1 MIRMNTSSR
10 GHSGQRV
17 VTTLRRRLCCAVMA
31 AMPWFAAGTP
41 AGAAGRV
48 DAIDS
53 AAPDCDRPEWQSVRE
68 PAVTS
73 RGAAR
78 AHWLSA
84 GLIRWP
90 GADRA
95 GRYRL
100 LHSADGRI
108 TAAIGARATGVD
120 ASIALQHFTGVLP
133 SALAERFRFVAEGAT
148 LALPDA
154 ARAQLS
160 SLLAGQW
167 VLVREDSNDAVVAAT
182 RLQWAGAL
190 DDWYAAAAT
199 LELGVQARAR
209 DTSFALWAPTA
220 QAVSVCVYRRG
231 VGAASQRVAMQR
243 DPTTGSWSATLR
255 RDLSGHYFTYLVD
268 VFVDGVGTVRNRVTD
283 PYSVS
288 LTTDSKRSY
297 IADLEAPSLEPA
309 GWAADRA
316 AMHAKAPAFAAT
328 DSVIYELHLRDFS
341 IADASVPPAH
351 RGKYLAFTDS
361 ASAGMKHLRALARAG
376 LTDVHLLP
384 VFDFATVPE
393 SGCITPAVQGGP
405 ASESQ
410 QASVMAAAAR
420 DCFNWG
426 YDPWHYGAPEGS
438 YASDPADGA
447 VRIREFRRMVVA
459 LHASGLR
466 VGMDLVYNHTAA
478 SGQQEKS
485 VLDRIVPGYYH
496 RLDANGEVER
506 STCCDNTAT
515 ELLMMG
521 KLMTDSVLR
530 WATQYGIDSFR
541 FDLMGHQPR
550 ALMVALKARLEAVT
564 GHAIPLIGE
573 GWNFG
578 EVANGARFVQASQ
591 LSLNGSGIA
600 TFSDRARDAVRGG
613 GASDDNEALRSQQ
626 GYING
631 LVYDPNAAADPRRP
645 RSDLMRIADQVRVGL
660 AGSLREFE
668 FTTFD
673 GTRQRLDAIAYGDQ
687 AAGYASEPAE
697 VVNYVE
703 NHDNT
708 TLFDLNVYKL
718 PLTTRREDRARVQ
731 MLAAAIVAFSQ
742 GVAYFHAGIDT
753 LRSKS
758 MDRNSFDS
766 GDWFNRLDWHY
777 RSNHFGS
784 GLPPQR
790 DNRAQWPLLRPLLN
804 DARIAPHP
812 EDIAWARDA
821 FKDLLAIRASSS
833 LFRLRGAEAVRSRL
847 TFPNTGRDQQ
857 PEVLVGRL
865 EGTGLEGARFGRVMY
880 FVNVDQVAHTLTLP
894 DEAGRP
900 WVLHPVHRRAA
911 AADPRPLRDAVFES
925 ATGCFTVPPRTALV
939 FVTEL

>member
-1 MIRMNTSSR
+1 MQCCNCSQLVVRLWQGVLSASAMSAMLLLAFV
-10 GHSGQRV
+10 GQ
-17 VTTLRRRLCCAVMA
+17 AS
-31 AMPWFAAGTP
+31 AAGLGE
-41 AGAAGRV
+41 AV
-48 DAIDS
+48 DAGP
-53 AAPDCDRPEWQSVRE
+53 ADCNREQWQSIRE
-68 PAVTS
+68 HATAPHVSAQ
-73 RGAAR
+73 
-78 AHWLSA
+78 AHWMSTA
-84 GLIRWP
+84 LIRWP
-90 GADRA
+90 GADTK

-100 LHSADGRI
+100 LHSARGQI
-108 TAAIGARATGVD
+108 AASIGARATGADV
-120 ASIALQHFTGVLP
+120 SITLQPFIGALP

-148 LALPDA
+148 LALPAD
-154 ARAQLS
+154 ARAPLS
-160 SLLAGQW
+160 KALSGQW
-167 VLVREDSNDAVVAAT
+167 LLVQEDANDAVVAAT
-182 RLQWAGAL
+182 RLQMAGAL
-190 DDWYAAAAT
+190 DDLHAAAAARP
-199 LELGVQARAR
+199 LGVQTSARG
-209 DTSFALWAPTA
+209 TSFALWAPTA
-220 QAVSVCVYRRG
+220 EAVSVCVYPRG
-231 VGAASQRVAMQR
+231 VGSASERVAMQR
-243 DPTTGSWSATLR
+243 DETTGIWSTTSR
-255 RDLSGHYFTYLVD
+255 GDLSGRYFTYLVD
-268 VFVDGVGTVRNRVTD
+268 VFIDGVGMVRNRVTD

-297 IADLEAPSLEPA
+297 IADLDARSLKPR
-309 GWAADRA
+309 GWAADLATMR
-316 AMHAKAPAFAAT
+316 AKALAFAPT

-341 IADASVPPAH
+341 IGDASVQRTH

-361 ASAGMKHLRALARAG
+361 ASDGMKHLRALAEAG

-393 SGCITPAVQGGP
+393 SGCITPAVRGGP

-410 QASVMAAAAR
+410 QASVTAAASR

-426 YDPWHYGAPEGS
+426 YDPWHFSAPEGS
-438 YASDPADGA
+438 YASDAADGA
-447 VRIREFRRMVVA
+447 VRIREFRRMVMA

-466 VGMDLVYNHTAA
+466 VGMDVVYNHTAA
-478 SGQQEKS
+478 SGQQQKS

-515 ELLMMG
+515 EHLMMG
-521 KLMTDSVLR
+521 KLMTDSVLL

-550 ALMVALKARLEAVT
+550 ALMVALKSRLEAVK
-564 GHAIPLIGE
+564 GHKVPLIGE

-613 GASDDNEALRSQQ
+613 GASDGNEALLSQQ

-631 LVYDPNAAADPRRP
+631 LVYDPNAAADPTRP
-645 RSDLMRIADQVRVGL
+645 RSDLRRIADQVRVGL
-660 AGSLREFE
+660 AGSVRDFE
-668 FTTFD
+668 FATAD
-673 GTRQRLDAIAYGDQ
+673 GTPKRLDAIDYAGQ
-687 AAGYASEPAE
+687 PAGYVSEPAE

-718 PLTTRREDRARVQ
+718 PLATRHEDRARVQ
-731 MLAAAIVAFSQ
+731 MLGAAIVAFSQ

-766 GDWFNRLDWHY
+766 GDWFNRLDWRY

-784 GLPPQR
+784 GLPTAR
-790 DNRAQWPLLRPLLN
+790 DNRVQWPLLRSLLT
-804 DARIAPHP
+804 DARIAPRP
-812 EDIAWARDA
+812 ADIAWTRDA

-833 LFRLRGAEAVRSRL
+833 LFRLTSAEQIRSRL
-847 TFPNTGRDQQ
+847 SFPNTGRDQQ

-865 EGTGLEGARFGRVMY
+865 EGMGVEGAGFKRLMY
-880 FVNVDQVAHTLTLP
+880 FVNVDKIAHTLTLP
-894 DEAGRP
+894 GEAHQP
-900 WVLHPVHRRAA
+900 WVLHPVHRRVA
-911 AADPRPLRDAVFES
+911 AADTRPSRDAVFES
-925 ATGCFTVPPRTALV
+925 ATGRFTLPPRTALV
-939 FVTEL
+939 YVVEP

>member
-1 MIRMNTSSR
+1 MICMNTSSC
-10 GHSGQRV
+10 GNSGQLV
-17 VTTLRRRLCCAVMA
+17 VTTLRRSVWQGAMA
-31 AMPWFAAGTP
+31 AMLWLATGTH
-41 AGAAGRV
+41 ADAAGRV
-48 DAIDS
+48 GAIGS
-53 AAPDCDRPEWQSVRE
+53 AAVDCDRTGWQSVRE
-68 PAVTS
+68 PAAAP
-73 RGAAR
+73 RGVAR

-90 GADRA
+90 GADPA

-100 LHSADGRI
+100 LHSARGQI
-108 TAAIGARATGVD
+108 NASIGAHATGVD
-120 ASIALQHFTGVLP
+120 ASLALQPFTGTLP
-133 SALAERFRFVAEGAT
+133 SALAERFKFVAEGAT
-148 LALPDA
+148 LALPADA
-154 ARAQLS
+154 QAQLRS
-160 SLLAGQW
+160 MLSGQW
-167 VLVREDSNDAVVAAT
+167 LLVQEDTNDTVVAAT
-182 RLQWAGAL
+182 RLQWAGGL
-190 DDWYAAAAT
+190 DDLFAAAASH
-199 LELGVQARAR
+199 ELGVQTRPGG
-209 DTSFALWAPTA
+209 TSFALWAPTA

-231 VGAASQRVAMQR
+231 IGPASQRLAMQT
-243 DPTTGSWSATLR
+243 DPATGIWSAALPG
-255 RDLSGHYFTYLVD
+255 DLSGRYFAYLVD

-297 IADLEAPSLEPA
+297 IADLDAPSLQPA

-341 IADASVPPAH
+341 IGDASVPPAH
-351 RGKYLAFTDS
+351 RGKYLAFTDL
-361 ASAGMKHLRALARAG
+361 ASNGMKHLRALAQAG

-393 SGCITPAVQGGP
+393 SGCITPTVQGGP
-405 ASESQ
+405 ASALQ

-426 YDPWHYGAPEGS
+426 YDPWHFSAPEGS
-438 YASDPADGA
+438 YASDAADGA
-447 VRIREFRRMVVA
+447 VRVREFRRMVMA

-466 VGMDLVYNHTAA
+466 VGMDVVYNHTAA
-478 SGQQEKS
+478 SGQHERS

-496 RLDANGEVER
+496 RLDADGEVER

-515 ELLMMG
+515 EHLMMG
-521 KLMTDSVLR
+521 KLMTDSVLL
-530 WATQYGIDSFR
+530 WATHYGIDSFR

-550 ALMVALKARLEAVT
+550 ALMVALKSRLEAAT
-564 GHAIPLIGE
+564 GREVPLIGE

-578 EVANGARFVQASQ
+578 EVAGGARFVQASQ

-613 GASDDNEALRSQQ
+613 GPSDGNAALRSEQ

-631 LVYDPNAAADPRRP
+631 LVYDPSAAADPMRP

-660 AGSLREFE
+660 AGSLRGFE

-673 GTRQRLDAIAYGDQ
+673 GTRKRLDAIDYAGQ
-687 AAGYASEPAE
+687 PAGYANAPFE

-718 PLTTRREDRARVQ
+718 PLATGREDRARVQ
-731 MLAAAIVAFSQ
+731 MLGAAIVAFSQ

-766 GDWFNRLDWHY
+766 GDWFNRLDWRY
-777 RSNHFGS
+777 RNNHFGS

-790 DNRAQWPLLRPLLN
+790 DNLEQWPLLKTLLTN
-804 DARIAPHP
+804 ARIAARP
-812 EDIAWARDA
+812 ENIAWARDA

-833 LFRLRGAEAVRSRL
+833 LFRLRSAEAIKSRL
-847 TFPNTGRDQQ
+847 TFPNSGRDQQ

-865 EGTGLEGARFGRVMY
+865 EGEGLAGARFKRLMY
-880 FVNVDQVAHTLTLP
+880 FVNVDKIAHTLTLP
-894 DEAGRP
+894 AEAGQP
-900 WVLHPVHRRAA
+900 WVLHPVHRRVG
-911 AADPRPLRDAVFES
+911 AADPRPQREAVFES
-925 ATGCFTVPPRTALV
+925 ATGRFTLPPRTALV
-939 FVTEL
+939 YVNEL